1 MKTHKSDI
9 FDSLISRLLTRFDSN
24 PYSLSKSELEIL
36 KLFSKNQ
43 KPLRK
48 LATDEIFRRV
58 RINLATDFVINNVG
72 EDVKKK

>member
-43 KPLRK
+43 KPLQK

>member
-1 MKTHKSDI
+1 MKTHKPDI
-9 FDSLISRLLTRFDSN
+9 FDSLISRLLTRFESN

-43 KPLRK
+43 KPLQK
-48 LATDEIFRRV
+48 LTTDEIFRRV

>member
-1 MKTHKSDI
+1 MKTNKSNI
-9 FDSLISRLLTRFDSN
+9 FDSLISRLLTRFDSD

>member
-1 MKTHKSDI
+1 MQTSKSDI
-9 FDSLISRLLTRFDSN
+9 FDSLISRLLTRFDSD

-48 LATDEIFRRV
+48 LTTDEIFRRV

>member
-9 FDSLISRLLTRFDSN
+9 FDSLISRLLTRFDSD

-36 KLFSKNQ
+36 KLFSRNQ
-43 KPLRK
+43 RPLQK
-48 LATDEIFRRV
+48 LTADEIFRRV

>member
-1 MKTHKSDI
+1 MRKHKSDI
-9 FDSLISRLLTRFDSN
+9 FDGLISRLLTRFDSN

-72 EDVKKK
+72 EDGKKK

>member
-1 MKTHKSDI
+1 MKTHKSNI
-9 FDSLISRLLTRFDSN
+9 FDGLISRLLTRFDSN

-43 KPLRK
+43 KPLQK
-48 LATDEIFRRV
+48 LPTDEIFRRL
-58 RINLATDFVINNVG
+58 RINLATDFVMNNVG

>member
-9 FDSLISRLLTRFDSN
+9 FDSMISRLLTRFDSN

>member
-9 FDSLISRLLTRFDSN
+9 FDSMISRLLTRFDSN

-43 KPLRK
+43 KPLQK

>member
-9 FDSLISRLLTRFDSN
+9 FDSLISRLLTRFDSD

-36 KLFSKNQ
+36 KVFSKNQ

>member
-1 MKTHKSDI
+1 MKTYRSDI
-9 FDSLISRLLTRFDSN
+9 FEGLISRLLTRFDSN

-43 KPLRK
+43 KPLQK
-48 LATDEIFRRV
+48 LATDEIFRHV
-58 RINLATDFVINNVG
+58 RINLATDFVINSVG

>member
-9 FDSLISRLLTRFDSN
+9 FDSLISRLLTRFDSD

-36 KLFSKNQ
+36 KVFSKNQ

-58 RINLATDFVINNVG
+58 RINLATDFVTNNVG

>member
-9 FDSLISRLLTRFDSN
+9 FDSLISRLLTRFDSD

-43 KPLRK
+43 KPLKK

-58 RINLATDFVINNVG
+58 RINLATDFVIDNVG

>member
-1 MKTHKSDI
+1 MKTRKSDI
-9 FDSLISRLLTRFDSN
+9 FDSLISRLLTRFDSD

-43 KPLRK
+43 KPLQK

>member
-9 FDSLISRLLTRFDSN
+9 FDSLISRLLTRFDSD

>member
-1 MKTHKSDI
+1 MKIHKSDI
-9 FDSLISRLLTRFDSN
+9 FDGLISRLLTRFDSN

-43 KPLRK
+43 KPLQK

-72 EDVKKK
+72 EDVRKK

>member
-9 FDSLISRLLTRFDSN
+9 FDSLISRLLTRFDSD

-43 KPLRK
+43 KPLKK

-58 RINLATDFVINNVG
+58 RINLATDFVTNNVG

>member
-1 MKTHKSDI
+1 MKKNKPSI
-9 FDSLISRLLTRFDSN
+9 FNGLISRLLTRFDSN

-43 KPLRK
+43 KPLQK

>member
-1 MKTHKSDI
+1 MQTSKPDI
-9 FDSLISRLLTRFDSN
+9 FDSLISRLLTRFDTD

-43 KPLRK
+43 KPLQK

-58 RINLATDFVINNVG
+58 RINLAADFVITNVN